1 MLSPQLKS
9 KIQDLWN
16 YFWSGGIANPLAA
29 IEQITYLVFIKRLED
44 LNPKGINIPDNCRW
58 SNFKHLSG
66 DALLRRVRGEVFD
79 WLRTLDTDEEDLA
92 GEPQTKDSEAESS
105 VNSVEESPD
114 GQGQDSKAE
123 SLDDDEEEKLNE
135 KSQGRMSDAV
145 FLIPNATLLQ
155 RAITTIDKL
164 FIPSRNQDT
173 LGDIYEHLL
182 SEIAEAGKNGQ
193 FRTPR
198 HIIRLMCDLVNP
210 QWNDRI
216 CDPACGTAGF
226 LVNAYQHILKTH
238 TDPANLVFEGDG
250 TPMNTLE
257 GRPFNMVGEHLS
269 PEQDKYLRENALHGY
284 DFDKTMVRLGWMNL
298 IQHGIEKPKVNY
310 ANTLGSVFNQKIK
323 SGEVGD
329 FTVILANPP
338 FTGSLDKDDIG
349 ETLKDL
355 KTNKTE
361 LLFVELILQLL
372 AVGGKAAVIVPEGV
386 LFGST
391 KAHKTLREKLV
402 TENTLR
408 AVISLPGGVFQPY
421 TGVKTSI
428 LLFNKGGK
436 TDEVW
441 FYDVKNDGETLD
453 AKRNS
458 RPQENDLWDLTL
470 KYRLQQFEE
479 SAPAFVD
486 GDTWKQWQTM
496 EPKKRLISYAKPII
510 ETQILI
516 SEEPEKREIVDKIKK
531 NSPLLYLWMKWR
543 WELKGKS
550 RNSKELKLWSVSLRY
565 HFLFEIVTFPV
576 DIFEELETEKI
587 TEIKSWSVPI
597 EDFSEDDY
605 NLSAGRY
612 KPLTLE
618 TKKYDSPKNIILELQ
633 NIENQIQTKLGS
645 LLQKIEGKG

>member
-1 MLSPQLKS
+1 MLSPQLKRE
-9 KIQDLWN
+9 IRQLWD

-29 IEQITYLVFIKRLED
+29 IEQITYLVFLKRLED
-44 LNPKGINIPDNCRW
+44 LNPNVIPEEYRW

-66 DALLRRVRGEVFD
+66 DALLKRVRGEVFE
-79 WLRTLDTDEEDLA
+79 WLRSLDTDD
-92 GEPQTKDSEAESS
+92 PQAQESESESS
-105 VNSVEESPD
+105 ED
-114 GQGQDSKAE
+114 DADKKMRQKHRGQ
-123 SLDDDEEEKLNE
+123 
-135 KSQGRMSDAV
+135 MSDAV
-145 FLIPNATLLQ
+145 FLIPNATLLR
-155 RAITTIDKL
+155 RAIDTIDKL

-182 SEIAEAGKNGQ
+182 GEIAEAGKNGQ

-198 HIIRLMCDLVNP
+198 HIIRVMCDLVNP

-257 GRPFNMVGEHLS
+257 GRPFNMVGENLS
-269 PEQDKYLRENALHGY
+269 TEQDKYLRENALYGY

-298 IQHGIEKPKVNY
+298 IQHGIEKPKINY
-310 ANTLGSVFNQKIK
+310 ANTLGNTFNQKIQ

-329 FTVILANPP
+329 FSVILANPP
-338 FTGSLDKDDIG
+338 FTGSLDKTDIG
-349 ETLKDL
+349 ETLQDL

-361 LLFVELILQLL
+361 LLFIELILQLL
-372 AVGGKAAVIVPEGV
+372 TIGGRAAVIVPEGV

-391 KAHKTLREKLV
+391 KAHKALREKLV
-402 TENTLR
+402 AENTLR
-408 AVISLPGGVFQPY
+408 GVISLPGGVFQPY

-441 FYDVKNDGETLD
+441 FYEVAKDGETLD
-453 AKRNS
+453 AKRNP

-470 KYRLQQFEE
+470 KYRLQFEE

-486 GDTWKQWQTM
+486 GETWKQWQTM
-496 EPKKRLISYAKPII
+496 EPKRRSVSYARPII
-510 ETQILI
+510 KTEIFP
-516 SEEPEKREIVDKIKK
+516 SEEPEDR
-531 NSPLLYLWMKWR
+531 
-543 WELKGKS
+543 
-550 RNSKELKLWSVSLRY
+550 
-565 HFLFEIVTFPV
+565 FEV
-576 DIFEELETEKI
+576 DIFKGLETEEL
-587 TEIKSWSVPI
+587 TEPKNWSSST
-597 EDFSEDDY
+597 EDISGNDR

-612 KPLTLE
+612 KPLILTTE
-618 TKKYDSPKNIILELQ
+618 KYDPPAQIISELQDLENIIQ
-633 NIENQIQTKLGS
+633 SKLDA
-645 LLQKIEGKG
+645 LLLIVQGKDEPS

>member
-1 MLSPQLKS
+1 MLSPQLKRD
-9 KIQDLWN
+9 IRDLWN

-29 IEQITYLVFIKRLED
+29 IEQITYLVFLKRLED
-44 LNPKGINIPDNCRW
+44 LKPKDLVIPENCRW

-66 DALLRRVRGEVFD
+66 DALLKRVRGEVFD
-79 WLRTLDTDEEDLA
+79 WLRSLDTDDSQAQESESESFEDDA
-92 GEPQTKDSEAESS
+92 DKKMRQKH
-105 VNSVEESPD
+105 
-114 GQGQDSKAE
+114 
-123 SLDDDEEEKLNE
+123 
-135 KSQGRMSDAV
+135 QGRMSDAV
-145 FLIPNATLLQ
+145 FLIPNATLLR
-155 RAITTIDKL
+155 RAIDTIDKL

-182 SEIAEAGKNGQ
+182 GEIAEAGKNGQ

-198 HIIRLMCDLVNP
+198 HIIRVMCDLVNP

-250 TPMNTLE
+250 TPINTLE
-257 GRPFNMVGEHLS
+257 GRPFNMVGENLS
-269 PEQDKYLRENALHGY
+269 TEQDKYLRENALYGY

-298 IQHGIEKPKVNY
+298 IQHGIEKPKINY
-310 ANTLGSVFNQKIK
+310 ANTLGSAFNQKIQ

-329 FTVILANPP
+329 FSVILANPP

-349 ETLKDL
+349 ETLQDL

-361 LLFVELILQLL
+361 LLFIELILQLL
-372 AVGGKAAVIVPEGV
+372 TIGGRAAVIVPEGV

-391 KAHKTLREKLV
+391 KAHKILREKLV
-402 TENTLR
+402 AENTLR
-408 AVISLPGGVFQPY
+408 GVISLPGGVFQPY

-441 FYDVKNDGETLD
+441 FYEVAKDGETLD
-453 AKRNS
+453 AKRNP

-470 KYRLQQFEE
+470 KYRLQFEE

-486 GDTWKQWQTM
+486 GETWKQWQTM
-496 EPKKRLISYAKPII
+496 EPKRRSVSYARPII
-510 ETQILI
+510 ETEIFR
-516 SEEPEKREIVDKIKK
+516 SEEPEDREINDKIKK
-531 NSPLLYLWMKWR
+531 IKALFHLWYKTLLQIQKQQPINSEK
-543 WELKGKS
+543 
-550 RNSKELKLWSVSLRY
+550 LKLWLFSLGY
-565 HFLFEIVTFPV
+565 HFLFAVVTFPV
-576 DIFEELETEKI
+576 DIFEGLETEEL
-587 TEIKSWSVPI
+587 TELKNWSSST
-597 EDFSEDDY
+597 EDISGNDH

-612 KPLTLE
+612 KPLSLTTE
-618 TKKYDSPKNIILELQ
+618 KYDPPAKIISELQ
-633 NIENQIQTKLGS
+633 YLESTIQSKLNS
-645 LLQKIEGKG
+645 LLSMIEGKK